1 MSEQK
6 WNRNKK
12 TCKGLRKPRV
22 FLEKTELTNTE
33 LAKWQKKHLMSKVG
47 NERGDETMGTMNIPR
62 TIWEHY
68 EEVDLNKLD
77 NKKNGIHLCN
87 KPTNR
92 NPEEINPLKR
102 SIRNKIKL
110 WEKSPTKENLILSYS
125 TKHLRTSYYWVFWK
139 LLQIL
144 EKGYRGVE
152 AGLPQAN
159 TLS

>member
-1 MSEQK
+1 
-6 WNRNKK
+6 
-12 TCKGLRKPRV
+12 
-22 FLEKTELTNTE
+22 
-33 LAKWQKKHLMSKVG
+33 MSKVG

-144 EKGYRGVE
+144 EKGYRGVGGRAAPSE
-152 AGLPQAN
+152 YSKLKASRKGLLQRECNWWSVWRTGLWSSALKQES
-159 TLS
+159 TSWWFLT